1 MSIQD
6 DWDEVRS
13 RWERLKRKPLS
24 PDEVFDDPAQ
34 RRIGKS
40 IAREAISAPQRVVRL
55 KLARRSEGY
64 YLLQAAEAQDRAE
77 RARSPRDRDAWLRI
91 ADNWLDLLKRMK
103 VSRDH

>member
-6 DWDEVRS
+6 DWDAVRNNWQS
-13 RWERLKRKPLS
+13 LERKPLS
-24 PDEVFDDPAQ
+24 PDEVFDAPAQ

-40 IAREAISAPQRVVRL
+40 IANGAVAAPQRVVRL

-77 RARSPRDRDAWLRI
+77 RARSPADREAWLRI
-91 ADNWLDLLKRMK
+91 ADKWLDLLRRMK
-103 VSRDH
+103 ASREL